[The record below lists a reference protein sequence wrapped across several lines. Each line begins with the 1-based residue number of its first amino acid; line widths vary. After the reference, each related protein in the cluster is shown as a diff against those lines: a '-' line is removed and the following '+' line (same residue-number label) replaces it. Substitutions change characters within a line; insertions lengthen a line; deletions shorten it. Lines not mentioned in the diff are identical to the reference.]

1 MFKVEYYKLN
11 EDGTRLNPNGIYLR
25 VILKVYFINEEIRSL
40 IFNLGI
46 NLDDEERKPYYK
58 VTLNNLN
65 LLSWRSY
72 GVAVSN
78 RKS

>member
-25 VILKVYFINEEIRSL
+25 VILKVYFINKEIRSL

-46 NLDDEERKPYYK
+46 NLDDEERKLYYK
-58 VTLNNLN
+58 VILNNLN